1 MDNRELIDNM
11 ETQETP
17 ETQETQ
23 ETQETPTT
31 EKNNNVNDST
41 NNFILGNW
49 NLLELYTNSGW
60 KIYNNILI
68 PKQLFYPLALTSTI
82 QWFPFMN
89 SWIILTID
97 KFIYGPKVALFYS
110 NEL

>member
-11 ETQETP
+11 ETP

-41 NNFILGNW
+41 NNFILCDCNACCI
-49 NLLELYTNSGW
+49 SC
-60 KIYNNILI
+60 NI
-68 PKQLFYPLALTSTI
+68 
-82 QWFPFMN
+82 M
-89 SWIILTID
+89 
-97 KFIYGPKVALFYS
+97 
-110 NEL
+110 